1 MTMKKNYPITLSRD
15 TNGTI
20 EVSFPDL
27 PWVHTYG
34 DTEEEAR
41 AQALEALL
49 TALHFLIK
57 ERRPVPL
64 PSRRKGERVDVPA
77 MVTAK
82 VGLHN
87 ALLAAGITRAEL
99 ARRLDMHRPQVDRLF
114 DIDHASTF
122 DQLERAC
129 KELGARLELE
139 VVTA

>member
-1 MTMKKNYPITLSRD
+1 MTMKNNYPITLSRD

-41 AQALEALL
+41 AQALDALL

-77 MVTAK
+77 MVAAK

-129 KELGARLELE
+129 KDLGARLELE